1 MRSLPFTVDRVVMRV
16 SANLADKVRDALR
29 ASLNVNEIVD
39 AFLNTYR
46 EGTVTRAQAQ
56 DWAYL
61 NVKQNNAALQEALD
75 AVWASGWILGTDY
88 ATEAMRIASIKKAPT
103 FSIDWSKWKPGQPAA
118 EALVRPPR
126 GLKRLLAKHRN
137 QTIKGISDTNLDRI
151 GTVLADGLAVGA
163 DRRSI
168 ARDIMTLGIEGI
180 MGDAKRAMT
189 IALTETSRA
198 VGAATLERYQEMGLR
213 FHEWLTVEGEGV
225 CEACDENALAG
236 PIAVGSEFPSGDL
249 SEPAHPNC
257 RCKMIPFIENFSTPV
272 RDTVSLGATAD
283 ATKGSEDQ
291 PRDENGRWT
300 TGGGVGP
307 STFLDNREALVEKLY
322 TAEHSASRHGDD
334 RLYVYAQEAGHT
346 GLPQLVDSV
355 EELKGTIIY
364 RGIADN
370 TVLGNG
376 KLGPELVEQFK
387 TGELYEGNGVFGNGT
402 YFSVDKEYT
411 DRYTYNPKQVNDV
424 FTQEQIDERTI
435 TAALPE
441 DANVK
446 TILANLANEINPGQL
461 EAIVKETRDA
471 VVSWHNDNG
480 IPVDDAKVDSVLK
493 EMRMN
498 DTFHLSNNLTFLG
511 YDALRIQY
519 VNRDNYVVL
528 NRSILSVVK

>member
-46 EGTVTRAQAQ
+46 EGTVTRSQARN
-56 DWAYL
+56 WARI
-61 NVKQNNAALQEALD
+61 NVKQNDTALTDALD

-225 CEACDENALAG
+225 CVACDENALAG
-236 PIAVGSEFPSGDL
+236 PVSVGSEFPSGDL

-300 TGGGVGP
+300 NGFATDWDSHSNTEKQFATLAEDQKEYAAYIASNDAYINAITNYASDFDYQELNDNLRADGELNPNQQDIFDNLQELLLSEDATFSRPLTLFRGMYDLNGEFDNVKVGDILTDQGFVSTTTDP
-307 STFLDNREALVEKLY
+307 SIAMTFANNLYSEQNDAVEMKIELPVGANGIAL
-322 TAEHSASRHGDD
+322 
-334 RLYVYAQEAGHT
+334 
-346 GLPQLVDSV
+346 DSV
-355 EELKGTIIY
+355 
-364 RGIADN
+364 
-370 TVLGNG
+370 
-376 KLGPELVEQFK
+376 VEQRFGQGAAQHTDEDGK
-387 TGELYEGNGVFGNGT
+387 TSYINEVLLPAGTQFEVTAVGVKDERSGVRRVDVKVVGND
-402 YFSVDKEYT
+402 YFSD
-411 DRYTYNPKQVNDV
+411 
-424 FTQEQIDERTI
+424 
-435 TAALPE
+435 
-441 DANVK
+441 
-446 TILANLANEINPGQL
+446 
-461 EAIVKETRDA
+461 
-471 VVSWHNDNG
+471 
-480 IPVDDAKVDSVLK
+480 
-493 EMRMN
+493 
-498 DTFHLSNNLTFLG
+498 
-511 YDALRIQY
+511 
-519 VNRDNYVVL
+519 
-528 NRSILSVVK
+528 